1 MIEQSLCDS
10 LVYKP
15 LLLDEVSTQDS
26 NKTVLYDCMHVMYAG
41 EVHSPRQD
49 YCIIVY
55 NDKTLI

>member
-1 MIEQSLCDS
+1 MWLS